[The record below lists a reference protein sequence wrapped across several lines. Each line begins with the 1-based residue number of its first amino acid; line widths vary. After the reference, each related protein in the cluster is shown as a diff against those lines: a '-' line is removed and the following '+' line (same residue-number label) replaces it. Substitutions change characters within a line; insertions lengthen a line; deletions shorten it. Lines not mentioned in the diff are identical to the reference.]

1 MTYNSISNKV
11 KKYFEFCTIS
21 GPTQLMPAPMR
32 ITHAQLLHCFTMSL
46 QDSGKVYQHGMVD
59 VRLFKHQLRRMKDNG
74 GLEQINVGSLYSYS
88 KILLISYQQ
97 FKQSVLQKP
106 F

>member
-46 QDSGKVYQHGMVD
+46 QDSVIRYTSMVWLMSD
-59 VRLFKHQLRRMKDNG
+59 YLN
-74 GLEQINVGSLYSYS
+74 INLGA
-88 KILLISYQQ
+88 
-97 FKQSVLQKP
+97 
-106 F
+106 

>member
-1 MTYNSISNKV
+1 
-11 KKYFEFCTIS
+11 
-21 GPTQLMPAPMR
+21 
-32 ITHAQLLHCFTMSL
+32 
-46 QDSGKVYQHGMVD
+46 
-59 VRLFKHQLRRMKDNG
+59 MKDNG